1 MNIEQYKF
9 EIVLIS
15 SFLLMI
21 MTFIY
26 KSTSYSTMQS
36 DTIENKI
43 ENQEINRVIALKEL
57 WGDKKLTKKV
67 NSIKQGVSQAKIKEF
82 KNRSKK
88 LKASFQDLSINELN
102 TIIKKVTNLAISVI
116 KLDIKYKNEK
126 YRLELKCKW

>member
-26 KSTSYSTMQS
+26 KSTSYSTMKS

>member
-36 DTIENKI
+36 DTIESKI

-116 KLDIKYKNEK
+116 KLDIKYRDEK

>member
-26 KSTSYSTMQS
+26 KSTSYSTMKS

-82 KNRSKK
+82 KNRNKK